1 MYVALQGS
9 ELLCADPRTIT
20 VVGQPLVALVSV
32 VLGLFRTPVGLQ
44 LTQRPRRQRSTP
56 IATS

>member
-32 VLGLFRTPVGLQ
+32 VLGLFVVLR
-44 LTQRPRRQRSTP
+44 
-56 IATS
+56 